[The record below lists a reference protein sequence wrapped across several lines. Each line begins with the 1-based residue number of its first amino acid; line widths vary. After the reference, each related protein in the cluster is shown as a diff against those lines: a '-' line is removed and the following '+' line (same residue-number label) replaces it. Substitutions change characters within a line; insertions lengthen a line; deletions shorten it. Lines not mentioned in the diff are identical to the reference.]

1 MADLTLR
8 LRVDPVTGKRELVID
23 YTSDADALPVEH
35 EHAHRELA
43 DRVVDGG
50 LRGNALE
57 VARETEPVGETR
69 GAEQPEAGGEAAPVA
84 QPAGPRR

>member
-1 MADLTLR
+1 MADVILR

-35 EHAHRELA
+35 EQAHRELA

-50 LRGNALE
+50 LRGAGVE
-57 VARETEPVGETR
+57 VARETAPVGEA
-69 GAEQPEAGGEAAPVA
+69 GAAQEPEAGGEVAPVA
-84 QPAGPRR
+84 QPAGPHR